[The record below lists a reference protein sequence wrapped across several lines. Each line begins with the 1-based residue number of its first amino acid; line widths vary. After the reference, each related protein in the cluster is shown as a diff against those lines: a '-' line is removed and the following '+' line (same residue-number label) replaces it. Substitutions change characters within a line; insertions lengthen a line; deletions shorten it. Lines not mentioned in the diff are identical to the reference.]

1 MSGWIDPIDMKVRR
15 ILADAFERAYRPHLT
30 VDAKPCLTCRGD
42 GTVDIIITTM
52 PLKKSTQKCLACN
65 GTGLRDYQPECERC
79 HGNGEIGIAGMSI
92 NPNSGVLARD
102 PQNDDIVICPDC
114 LGSGIDE

>member
-15 ILADAFERAYRPHLT
+15 ILADAFAKAHRPHLT
-30 VDAKPCLTCRGD
+30 IDP
-42 GTVDIIITTM
+42 
-52 PLKKSTQKCLACN
+52 
-65 GTGLRDYQPECERC
+65 PECERC

-92 NPNSGVLARD
+92 NPSSGVLARD
-102 PQNDDIVICPDC
+102 PQNDDYAICPDC